1 MKMFGYEIRKVLP
14 KEQEIRKQTYD
25 GAMENALR
33 GMCLAEL
40 ELRHHQFLL
49 DQAPTVGRTEAE
61 VKGYTEAIERDK
73 KSINNWAT
81 QIRAIKHEASE

>member
-1 MKMFGYEIRKVLP
+1 MKIFGYEIREVPLT
-14 KEQEIRKQTYD
+14 EQEIREQVYA
-25 GAMENALR
+25 GALDNALR

-49 DQAPTVGRTEAE
+49 DQAPTVGRNESE
-61 VKGYTEAIERDK
+61 VKGYIEAIERDK

-81 QIRAIKHEASE
+81 QIRAIKYEASK